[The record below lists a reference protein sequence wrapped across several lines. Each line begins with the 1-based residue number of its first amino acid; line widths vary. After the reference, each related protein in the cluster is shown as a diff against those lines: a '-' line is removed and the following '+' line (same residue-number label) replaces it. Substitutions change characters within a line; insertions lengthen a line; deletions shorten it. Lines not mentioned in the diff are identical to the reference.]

1 MELEVA
7 VDVPS
12 VAAVEVEVEVAA
24 DPAAVDFDELS
35 LPQPPSKK
43 TAVRLVETTN
53 AVIPVR
59 TGVGVG

>member
-1 MELEVA
+1 MELELV
-7 VDVPS
+7 VDGPS
-12 VAAVEVEVEVAA
+12 VAAVEVEVAA

-35 LPQPPSKK
+35 LPQPASKK
-43 TAVRLVETTN
+43 TAVRLAETAN